1 MSASPHAFSVD
12 VGDPVGDD
20 IGLTVH
26 GELDLS
32 SASDLT
38 EAIVGAGGGSTTV
51 TLDLRNVS
59 FLDSSA
65 IGAIIAAGQELS
77 GGGRRLRI
85 GPRSA
90 IVSRVLEITG
100 LTEHPDAFDVLPE
113 QA

>member
-1 MSASPHAFSVD
+1 MSASPHAFSVE
-12 VGDPVGDD
+12 VGDPVGSD
-20 IGLTVH
+20 IGVTVR

-32 SASDLT
+32 SANDLT
-38 EAIVGAGGGSTTV
+38 EAIVAADGGSETV
-51 TLDLRNVS
+51 TLDLSNVS

-77 GGGRRLRI
+77 DAGRRLRI

-100 LTEHPDAFDVLPE
+100 LAEHPDAFDVLPE

>member
-1 MSASPHAFSVD
+1 MSASPHAFSVE
-12 VGDPVGDD
+12 VGDIVGDD
-20 IGLTVH
+20 IRLTVS

-38 EAIVGAGGGSTTV
+38 NAIVGAGGDAATV
-51 TLDLRNVS
+51 TLDLSQVG

-65 IGAIIAAGQELS
+65 IGALIAAGQELADA
-77 GGGRRLRI
+77 GRRLRI
-85 GPRSA
+85 GRRSA

-100 LTEHPDAFDVLPE
+100 LSEHPDAFDVLSD